1 MRTTL
6 AFSILC
12 CLTSAAHCGQVAVEG
27 KLQVLYLD
35 GLADPARWGPA
46 ECTVK
51 ASEKLKAD
59 GRSTLHLHI
68 PVDHQGGE
76 AKYPIGWPRMYMTL
90 RKPDETGWAEFERF
104 EFLIHA
110 TMSRPM
116 PPKSSLNLQ
125 IHCPDKHNA
134 LNRNLSELRLGQWV
148 RVSIPIRSVKDVEQ
162 VARLGL
168 NISESNYKHG
178 DVLDFHIGA
187 FRLARAAE
195 FGLASLRVTAH
206 VTYRDRPRLT
216 VELETVGP
224 PGKVR
229 RGLPLAVYRDKR
241 LVHRETQP
249 VRRGVQTLGLDLSKA
264 KLEVGRHT
272 LVAFDEAPEQRIEA
286 AFRVVESPWEE
297 QK

>member
-1 MRTTL
+1 MRLIAALCL
-6 AFSILC
+6 AA
-12 CLTSAAHCGQVAVEG
+12 TACGGEVVTEG

-46 ECTVK
+46 ECTVE
-51 ASEKLKAD
+51 AAEKLKAD
-59 GRSTLHLHI
+59 GRPTLHMHI
-68 PVDHQGGE
+68 PVDHHGGE
-76 AKYPIGWPRMYMTL
+76 KKYPIGWPRMYL
-90 RKPDETGWAEFERF
+90 NLKKPAETAWGDFERF
-104 EFLIHA
+104 EFSIHA
-110 TMSRPM
+110 AMSRPT

-134 LNRNLSELRLGQWV
+134 LNLSELRLGQWV
-148 RVSIPIRSVKDVEQ
+148 RVSIPIRSIKDVGQ

-178 DVLDFHIGA
+178 EVLDFHIGA

-195 FGLASLRVTAH
+195 FGLASLRVAAP
-206 VTYRDRPRLT
+206 VIYRDRPRLT
-216 VELETVGP
+216 VALEAVGP
-224 PGKVR
+224 PGKVA

-241 LVHRETQP
+241 LIHRESQP

-264 KLEVGRHT
+264 KLEVGRYT
-272 LVAFDEAPEQRIEA
+272 LVAFEGAPEQRIEA

-297 QK
+297 QQ